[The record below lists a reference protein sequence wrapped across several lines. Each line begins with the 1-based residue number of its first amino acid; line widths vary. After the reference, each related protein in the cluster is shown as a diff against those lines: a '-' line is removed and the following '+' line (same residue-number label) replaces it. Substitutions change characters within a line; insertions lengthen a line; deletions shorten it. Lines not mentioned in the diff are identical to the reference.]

1 MRVLHNCEIFRN
13 FAGDLVKVGNQCY
26 GLRKGNRYETEDSIN
41 AVAAVGGDG
50 MWGKH
55 G

>member
-1 MRVLHNCEIFRN
+1 MQES
-13 FAGDLVKVGNQCY
+13 DQCC
-26 GLRKGNRYETEDSIN
+26 GSRKGNRYEKNDSIT